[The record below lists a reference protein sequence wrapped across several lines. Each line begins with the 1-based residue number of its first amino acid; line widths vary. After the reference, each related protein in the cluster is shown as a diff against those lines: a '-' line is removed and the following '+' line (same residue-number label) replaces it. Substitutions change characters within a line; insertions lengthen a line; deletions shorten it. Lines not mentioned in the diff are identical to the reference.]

1 MVNRV
6 ALMAGTGGAA
16 LSALALLLSPALAA
30 TETKAAKPQASR
42 SVSLASVGSFTPA
55 IADPRLAAEF
65 ARRGARLGS
74 YKFTPSAA
82 TEKNK
87 SVRVAVRASANRPAA
102 DRAGAESSASAVTA
116 LTPVSYNLGVAV
128 GWKRFALS
136 GDVAKVE
143 GGALPGTRE
152 AADVGVSY
160 RAKKFTGRV
169 EVGAERAKSP
179 LPRIVTPEE
188 SYSLDVGGSY
198 SITRNVAVTAGA
210 RYRIQRDRLEP
221 LEDDRRDSQSVY
233 VGTAFRF

>member
-1 MVNRV
+1 MVKRV

-16 LSALALLLSPALAA
+16 LTALALLLSPALAA
-30 TETKAAKPQASR
+30 TETGAKKPPSR
-42 SVSLASVGSFTPA
+42 SVSLANVGSFTPA

-65 ARRGARLGS
+65 ARRGARLGN

-82 TEKNK
+82 TDKNK
-87 SVRVAVRASANRPAA
+87 SVRVAVRASTNRPNV
-102 DRAGAESSASAVTA
+102 DRASGESSASAVTA

-136 GDVAKVE
+136 GDVAKIE

-152 AADVGVSY
+152 AADIGVSY
-160 RAKKFTGRV
+160 SAKKFTGRV

-179 LPRIVTPEE
+179 LPRIVVPEE

-198 SITRNVAVTAGA
+198 SIARNVAVTAGA
-210 RYRIQRDRLEP
+210 RYRIQRDRLQP

-233 VGTAFRF
+233 IGTAFRF